1 MEKEISMN
9 YKEAVIANIN
19 DFKDGE
25 MKRVSVEGTEV
36 LASRIEGNFYATGAF
51 CPHYGAPLETGI
63 LNGERII
70 CPWHHACFNAKTG
83 DLLEPPSRDALAR
96 YEVRIDGGD
105 VIVRIPE
112 EVQNSRIP
120 TMVKYD
126 PQSDSRAFVIIGAGA
141 AGNAATQALRED
153 AFKGRIVMITHE
165 NRTPYDRPNLSKE
178 YLQGKAEDDWIPLR
192 SEEFYDKYGIELM
205 RQKRV
210 TQVDFSSKT
219 VSLDKG
225 ETLKYD
231 KLLVATGGKARTLGV
246 PGVKLKNIFTL
257 RSYDD
262 SDEIIKASKNTSRV
276 VVIGASFIGMETA
289 FSLTE
294 RKLSVTVI
302 APESVPFERVFG
314 KEIGKMFQKQ
324 HEESGVTFRLN
335 ASISKFEGNDRVEAV
350 VLENGE
356 RVEADLVVIG
366 IGVKPATDFLK
377 GIDLNPDGSL
387 KVDQYFQA
395 AKDVYAA
402 GDIASFPDWRTGEYM
417 RIEHWRTAE
426 QQGRIAAHNMAGKKT
441 AYNSVPFFWT
451 TQSGL
456 NLRYVGHVKN
466 WDDIIIHGDLSS
478 IEFIAFYVK
487 NNRVLAAAGNKR
499 DKEIAAIE
507 ELMRLNK
514 LLTPEE
520 LENNR
525 VDLLDFMKQCFIS
538 K

>member
-1 MEKEISMN
+1 MD

-36 LASRIEGNFYATGAF
+36 LASRIDGNFYATSAF
-51 CPHYGAPLETGI
+51 CPHYGAPLDMGV
-63 LNGERII
+63 LNGDRIV

-83 DLLEPPSRDALAR
+83 DLLEPPSRDSLVR
-96 YEVRIDGGD
+96 YEVRIDGDG

-112 EVQNSRIP
+112 GVQNSRIP

-126 PQSDSRAFVIIGAGA
+126 PQSDSRVFLIIGAGA
-141 AGNAATQALRED
+141 AGNAAAQSLRED
-153 AFKGRIVMITHE
+153 GFKGRIVMITHE

-178 YLQGKAEDDWIPLR
+178 YLQGKAEDEWMPLR
-192 SEEFYDKYGIELM
+192 PEGFYDEYGIELM
-205 RQKRV
+205 RQRMV
-210 TQVDFSSKT
+210 VQVDFSSKT
-219 VSLDKG
+219 ISLDKG

-246 PGVKLKNIFTL
+246 PGARLKNIFTL

-262 SDEIIKASKNTSRV
+262 SDEIIKASKNASQV
-276 VVIGASFIGMETA
+276 VVVGASFIGMETA

-294 RKLSVTVI
+294 RKLLVTVI
-302 APESVPFERVFG
+302 ARDSVPFEKTFG

-324 HEESGVTFRLN
+324 HEENGVTFRLN

-350 VLENGE
+350 VLEGGE

-366 IGVKPATDFLK
+366 IGVEPATAFLK
-377 GIDLNPDGSL
+377 GIDLNPDGGI

-402 GDIASFPDWRTGEYM
+402 GDIASFPDWRTGEYI

-451 TQSGL
+451 TQAGL
-456 NLRYVGHVKN
+456 NLRYVGHTNN
-466 WDDIIIHGDLSS
+466 WDNIIIHGDLSS
-478 IEFIAFYVK
+478 REFIAFYVK
-487 NNRVLAAAGNKR
+487 DNRVVAAAGNKR

-507 ELMRLNK
+507 ELIRLNK
-514 LLTPEE
+514 LPTPEA
-520 LENNR
+520 LKSSQ
-525 VDLLDFMKQCFIS
+525 VDLLDLICSVAKIVD
-538 K
+538 KKPP